1 MSSEK
6 PPGPGRV
13 RWGGMFGKNNK
24 ERDTENG
31 RLGPSKWSM
40 GVLNDPETVEVP
52 GKALPQVQMECA
64 G

>member
-6 PPGPGRV
+6 PQGPGRV

-52 GKALPQVQMECA
+52 GKFLP
-64 G
+64 